1 MNKSSRISS
10 TRKNFRTG
18 CRCFAGLAGCG
29 GPGLPDA
36 PGPRGGP
43 DGGRP
48 GRDCGVPEPA
58 GPGGGYGGLWES
70 GAAVPYGSGIT
81 RVRSGAACWAS
92 RPYSQSR
99 SSSRPGDMSAKVP
112 GGKRHYASCLLS
124 ASESSLVGV
133 ASAPKPR
140 APHILAGIFPEIL
153 PPQQT
158 ERLPRCQFAPRM
170 LHRAPWPRLTHVS
183 SEANGSNDVG
193 A

>member
-29 GPGLPDA
+29 ALGLPDP

-48 GRDCGVPEPA
+48 GRGCGVPEPV
-58 GPGGGYGGLWES
+58 GPGGGYGAGRWES

-81 RVRSGAACWAS
+81 RVRSGAACWRS
-92 RPYSQSR
+92 RPYSQSK

-112 GGKRHYASCLLS
+112 GGKRHYSSCLLS
-124 ASESSLVGV
+124 APESSLVGV

-140 APHILAGIFPEIL
+140 TPHILAGISSLQLMCPEPVEGHAGFDELSPHASMI
-153 PPQQT
+153 PSPKGFQG
-158 ERLPRCQFAPRM
+158 
-170 LHRAPWPRLTHVS
+170 VS
-183 SEANGSNDVG
+183 SHRGC
-193 A
+193 